1 MDRAISEAEGH
12 FIAGFIEGE
21 AHLGIVEANGGQ
33 SFRCLMSLRVRD
45 DDAPLLT
52 WLRMRTGVGR
62 LHAVPA
68 RRTSKPQAQ
77 WLVQTQ
83 AGCTTLVEL
92 LTRFPLR
99 GRKTR
104 EFEIWRRAVEL
115 WLSGAPERAETARRH
130 RHELLESRRFRP
142 PKPGRV
148 AEAPDS
154 PEALDGYL
162 HGLLCAE
169 GSFAL
174 DRSRTAV
181 TVHLRQ
187 DDRPLL
193 SMLAQSVG
201 VGVIRDHRAYP
212 PTHASTTWRVSR
224 HDDIVALAA
233 RLDPQRMRGRKAA
246 ELAIWLRA
254 VNERRVAR
262 AEARPARVD
271 DLIAEFR
278 VARQYRPGTLRAN
291 EPARQPRREDA
302 LRILHDWADA
312 ESGALS
318 CTRYAR
324 AARASGWPTRN
335 TITAWFGSWAA
346 ALEAAGLGDR
356 AASTR
361 EVDEARAAGS
371 ATARAAYDE
380 VQRRRVLTTLR
391 FALNTDGYG
400 TLPTAMQFFRWRL
413 INAPATPTQ
422 ATVYRLFPGGW
433 PAVLAAYETWGGQP
447 SRA

>member
-201 VGVIRDHRAYP
+201 VGVIRDHPPRRRRRPCIASSLAGGLQCSRLMKPGAASRAAP
-212 PTHASTTWRVSR
+212 ESPSGASRR
-224 HDDIVALAA
+224 
-233 RLDPQRMRGRKAA
+233 RGRRSP
-246 ELAIWLRA
+246 RA
-254 VNERRVAR
+254 CR
-262 AEARPARVD
+262 
-271 DLIAEFR
+271 
-278 VARQYRPGTLRAN
+278 
-291 EPARQPRREDA
+291 
-302 LRILHDWADA
+302 
-312 ESGALS
+312 
-318 CTRYAR
+318 
-324 AARASGWPTRN
+324 
-335 TITAWFGSWAA
+335 
-346 ALEAAGLGDR
+346 
-356 AASTR
+356 
-361 EVDEARAAGS
+361 
-371 ATARAAYDE
+371 
-380 VQRRRVLTTLR
+380 
-391 FALNTDGYG
+391 
-400 TLPTAMQFFRWRL
+400 
-413 INAPATPTQ
+413 
-422 ATVYRLFPGGW
+422 
-433 PAVLAAYETWGGQP
+433 
-447 SRA
+447 